1 MSIIQNNNSYLVRLM
16 GQEAKHD
23 KPYTIKLAR
32 HKYVNYT
39 RK

>member
-1 MSIIQNNNSYLVRLM
+1 MSSTQNNNNYLVRLLRP
-16 GQEAKHD
+16 ETKHD
-23 KPYTIKLAR
+23 KPYTTKLAK

>member
-16 GQEAKHD
+16 RQETKHD
-23 KPYTIKLAR
+23 KPYTTKLVR